1 MLGLAQVFGKET
13 VAGVDIGSRWIKV
26 VQAEASGPG
35 RWRISK
41 AGLAPTPP
49 DAVRDGVVVEAA
61 AVGQAVRDLMKAS
74 SIEATGAAAA
84 ISGASVIVRHVKM
97 PKMSESILRKSVRFE
112 AAKYISSSVEDSL
125 IEFEITGP
133 VPGEDDK
140 MGVMLVA
147 APQDMV
153 QSRLAALAAAG
164 LEPVAIDIEAFAIQ
178 RALLDLSATRPGD
191 GATLALLDIGAT
203 STDVNII
210 TDGRFALTRNIDYAG
225 DHFTKALQTLYP
237 QSDRAQLEEVKMRV
251 DMSALLTP
259 DADLEAQSLARAV
272 QPTMDELLRE
282 VRRSINYYQ
291 SQLADPANSNLPAGV
306 TAETGGGA
314 VSRVVIT
321 GGSARMGGLEAYM
334 AARLGLPVE
343 AWNVCDN
350 PAFDM
355 TALAPSFIAENA
367 ALLTTGIG
375 LALKE
380 LTEAP
385 AAKGRRRQGGI
396 TSQFKQCHRR

>member
-1 MLGLAQVFGKET
+1 MLGLAQIFGKET

-26 VQAEASGPG
+26 VQAEAQGPG
-35 RWRISK
+35 RWRIGK
-41 AGLAPTPP
+41 AGLAPTPEN
-49 DAVRDGVVVEAA
+49 AVHDGVVVEPA
-61 AVGQAVRDLMKAS
+61 AVGSAIRELMKAS
-74 SIEATGAAAA
+74 SIEANGAAAA

-97 PKMSESILRKSVRFE
+97 PRMAEAVLRKSVRFE
-112 AAKYISSSVEDSL
+112 AAKYISTSVEDSL

-153 QSRLAALAAAG
+153 ESRLAALSHAG
-164 LEPVAIDIEAFAIQ
+164 LTPVAVDVEAFALQ
-178 RALLDLSATRPGD
+178 RALLDLSATRPGE
-191 GATLALLDIGAT
+191 GATLALLDIGAA
-203 STDVNII
+203 STDVNIV

-225 DHFTKALQTLYP
+225 DHFTKALQALHP
-237 QSDRAQLEEVKMRV
+237 QADRAQLEQIKREV
-251 DMSALLTP
+251 DMSALLSP
-259 DADLEAQSLARAV
+259 DAGLEAQSLARAV
-272 QPTMDELLRE
+272 QPVMDELLRE

-291 SQLADPANSNLPAGV
+291 SQLMDPANSNLPAGV
-306 TAETGGGA
+306 TAETGGGT
-314 VSRVVIT
+314 VSRIVVT
-321 GGSARMGGLEAYM
+321 GGSARMAGLEAYM

-355 TALAPSFIAENA
+355 TALAPSFLSENA
-367 ALLTTGIG
+367 ALLTTGMG

-385 AAKGRRRQGGI
+385 AAKGRRA
-396 TSQFKQCHRR
+396 KAA